1 MHVFSV
7 HVVRSF
13 VRHFVLLSKCCSSTT
28 PWEFPNKANHVRHAH
43 CNVLK
48 HGDEWK
54 WPSDCESACIFRSAV
69 WKYYGFPAKDGTADK
84 SKTIC
89 KICSATL
96 KYCAG
101 LTSSMSAYLKRQ
113 HSIDERS
120 EVLDSKMVKT
130 SPGTKN
136 STETGQLK
144 SEHIMKN
151 KLHGQATGQ
160 RR

>member
-1 MHVFSV
+1 M
-7 HVVRSF
+7 
-13 VRHFVLLSKCCSSTT
+13 
-28 PWEFPNKANHVRHAH
+28 
-43 CNVLK
+43 
-48 HGDEWK
+48 
-54 WPSDCESACIFRSAV
+54 
-69 WKYYGFPAKDGTADK
+69 WKYYGFPAKDGTTDK

-96 KYCAG
+96 KYCAS
-101 LTSSMSAYLKRQ
+101 LTSSMSAHLKRQ